1 MYEVKTKPN
10 DQDVEVFLNQVEH
23 KTRRQDSFVLLKMM
37 SAITEQKP
45 VMWGD
50 SIVGFG
56 EYDYTN
62 RSGFVGKWFYL
73 GFSPRKQNMS
83 LYIMNGFAQYDEIL
97 SRLGKHKHSVSCLY
111 VSNLA
116 NIELQ
121 VLEELFRTSLQDM
134 QNGSL
139 CGRAQ

>member
-111 VSNLA
+111 VSSLA

>member
-10 DQDVEVFLNQVEH
+10 AHSAEEFVEQIEH
-23 KTRRQDSFVLLKMM
+23 KVRKQDSLTLLVMM
-37 SAITEQKP
+37 SKITGEKP
-45 VMWGD
+45 VMWGE

-73 GFSPRKQNMS
+73 GFSPRKQSMS
-83 LYIMNGFAQYDEIL
+83 IYIMNGFAQYNEIL

-116 NIELQ
+116 NIDLP

-134 QNGSL
+134 QNGGL
-139 CGRAQ
+139 CGRVQ